1 VSIPV
6 GVAGFGLMLL
16 GMAVTVASV
25 DLHPP
30 SRSDVEDA

>member
-1 VSIPV
+1 
-6 GVAGFGLMLL
+6 MLL